1 MKKIIAF
8 ILCITV
14 IFALAACSNNEQN
27 ENNTSEQITVTESNS
42 TERTTIPDK
51 SEVINITENK
61 AKEIA
66 DKALKAECD
75 ANRYNSFDAFEYYG
89 IELKSPD
96 DGIWAYNNGYGNT
109 ADSENLT
116 GHSFYV
122 VGYTDTAELI
132 GTAYLCIDAYNGDVL
147 FSGYMGD

>member
-14 IFALAACSNNEQN
+14 IFALAGCSNNEQN

-75 ANRYNSFDAFEYYG
+75 ANRT
-89 IELKSPD
+89 
-96 DGIWAYNNGYGNT
+96 T
-109 ADSENLT
+109 ALM
-116 GHSFYV
+116 
-122 VGYTDTAELI
+122 L
-132 GTAYLCIDAYNGDVL
+132 
-147 FSGYMGD
+147 